1 MPATVPGN
9 FELDLFRAGLIP
21 DPFFGTNIIDL
32 RKLEDRHLFYV
43 TTFDAPP
50 DGTDGLVLHFEGI
63 DTVAKVYVNGEQ
75 AAACDNMFIPW
86 DVPLRNLG
94 PTGNE
99 IMVHILPAMMVAQER
114 PVPLR
119 QAPSTTVTP
128 PDPAQVARFL
138 WLGYPLPGGVG
149 RNRALSGWKQSRRR
163 RHWIGCIS
171 IPSRSI
177 RRRRIATGAAPC
189 WICTMPSGRRT
200 S

>member
-86 DVPLRNLG
+86 DVPLRNLE
-94 PTGNE
+94 TY
-99 IMVHILPAMMVAQER
+99 
-114 PVPLR
+114 R
-119 QAPSTTVTP
+119 Q
-128 PDPAQVARFL
+128 
-138 WLGYPLPGGVG
+138 
-149 RNRALSGWKQSRRR
+149 
-163 RHWIGCIS
+163 
-171 IPSRSI
+171 
-177 RRRRIATGAAPC
+177 
-189 WICTMPSGRRT
+189 
-200 S
+200 